1 MTISWN
7 PLIDTDYWS
16 VRLSKV
22 SLGDTNIVL
31 STNKAIID
39 TGTSYLVVPQ
49 AEFQSMMAIWSQEMI
64 CAEDYIHDLFQCLCS
79 YDEWQSLFPP
89 INITLS

>member
-49 AEFQSMMAIWSQEMI
+49 AEF
-64 CAEDYIHDLFQCLCS
+64 
-79 YDEWQSLFPP
+79 
-89 INITLS
+89 

>member
-1 MTISWN
+1 MTVSWN

-22 SLGDTNIVL
+22 TLGNTNNAL

-39 TGTSYLVVPQ
+39 SGTSYVVVPQ
-49 AEFQSMMAIWSQEMI
+49 AEF
-64 CAEDYIHDLFQCLCS
+64 
-79 YDEWQSLFPP
+79 
-89 INITLS
+89 